1 MHSDRVDE
9 ERGIYRGEVMAIMG
23 ALADLQADTR
33 AILALLGDE
42 EDGGGEEEVDT

>member
-9 ERGIYRGEVMAIMG
+9 ERGIYRGEVMAIMV
-23 ALADLQADTR
+23 ALADIHANTG

-42 EDGGGEEEVDT
+42 EDGGEEEEVDP